1 MKNSTHIQVW
11 NNCLHIIKDVIPP
24 TSFNTWFAPIKA
36 IGLEGSTFTI
46 EVPSEFFREYLE
58 EHYIEYISKALK
70 REIGEQARL
79 VYKVK
84 VVQGGAIT
92 YPYQKQNEIKNKPV
106 PFPRNESRQNINPF
120 IIPGLQQLNID
131 PQLNPNYCFTN
142 FIEGDCNKLGR
153 AAGLTISLKP
163 GNNAFNPLF
172 LYGGPGLGKTHLAQ
186 AIGIEIKEK
195 YPEKIVLY
203 VSANRFQTQYMDA
216 VNVKNKLTDF
226 LHFYQMIDVLII
238 DDVQEFAEKPGTQN
252 AFFHIFNHLH
262 QQGKQLILTSDRAPV
277 DLKGLEQRLLSRF
290 KWGLSA
296 ELTVPTLNTRLEI
309 LKDKC
314 FRDGIEI
321 PINILNFLANR
332 IIGNIR
338 EIEGTLISLIAHA
351 TLTKEK
357 ITLELAEKLTDKI
370 VSNNNPEISIKKI
383 QKTVCEYFGIAPDV
397 LISKTRKREIVQ
409 ARQIAMYLGR
419 SLTANSLTA
428 IGSQIG
434 AKDHATVLHACNT
447 VQDLIS
453 TDRAFK
459 QYVADIEKILT
470 PSPFM

>member
-1 MKNSTHIQVW
+1 MKNTTHIQVW

-84 VVQGGAIT
+84 VVKGGAIT

-131 PQLNPNYCFTN
+131 PQLNPTYCFTN

-153 AAGLTISLKP
+153 AAGLTISTKP

-296 ELTVPTLNTRLEI
+296 ELTVPTLSTRLEI
-309 LKDKC
+309 LKNKC

-332 IIGNIR
+332 IVGNIR

-370 VSNNNPEISIKKI
+370 VSNTNPEISIKKI
-383 QKTVCEYFGIAPDV
+383 QSTVCEYFGIPADV
-397 LISKTRKREIVQ
+397 LVSKTRKREIVQ

-434 AKDHATVLHACNT
+434 GKDHATVLHACNT
-447 VQDLIS
+447 VTDLIS
-453 TDRAFK
+453 TDRSFK
-459 QYVADIEKILT
+459 QYVTDIEKRLM